1 MKPGLRAAFIAA
13 RGVEVA
19 VVEEDAWESLVL
31 RSDGRRGG
39 CDVGEDSAKS
49 STRVLDGGWLW
60 AGSVDDSDK
69 SEALAGELMSAV
81 RHRKV
86 RQKNGDKDSKR
97 G

>member
-13 RGVEVA
+13 KGVEA
-19 VVEEDAWESLVL
+19 AIIAEDAWESLVL

-49 STRVLDGGWLW
+49 STRVLDGGLW
-60 AGSVDDSDK
+60 AGSVDDSGG

-81 RHRKV
+81 RHKEV
-86 RQKNGDKDSKR
+86 RRN
-97 G
+97 

>member
-1 MKPGLRAAFIAA
+1 MRPGLRAAFIAA

-19 VVEEDAWESLVL
+19 AMAEDAWESLVL

-49 STRVLDGGWLW
+49 STRVLDGRLW
-60 AGSVDDSDK
+60 AGSVDDSGRT
-69 SEALAGELMSAV
+69 EALAGELMSAV

-86 RQKNGDKDSKR
+86 RQKWG
-97 G
+97 